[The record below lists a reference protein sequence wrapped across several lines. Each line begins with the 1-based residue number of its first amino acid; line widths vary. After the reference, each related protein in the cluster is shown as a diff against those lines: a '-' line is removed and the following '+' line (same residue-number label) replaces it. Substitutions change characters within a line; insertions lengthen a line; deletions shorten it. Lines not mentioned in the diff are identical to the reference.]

1 MTAQSCACVARAYSD
16 AAGGLVADRFL
27 GRTAPLPTPAPTSQI
42 GDKLF
47 VASTRSLARHGRIPM
62 NAGNEQKVD
71 RLRTRREVADRLRVS
86 VRTIARLEKAGKLQR
101 VKNISP
107 TLVFFRESDIERLI
121 KGNN

>member
-1 MTAQSCACVARAYSD
+1 
-16 AAGGLVADRFL
+16 
-27 GRTAPLPTPAPTSQI
+27 
-42 GDKLF
+42 
-47 VASTRSLARHGRIPM
+47 M